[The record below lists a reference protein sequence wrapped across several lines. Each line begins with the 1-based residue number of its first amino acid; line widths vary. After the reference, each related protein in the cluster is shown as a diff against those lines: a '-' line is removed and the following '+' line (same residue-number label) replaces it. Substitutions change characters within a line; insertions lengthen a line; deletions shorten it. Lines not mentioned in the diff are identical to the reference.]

1 DFDPLF
7 DDGGSPDESSSA
19 LSTTLKPAPKPAFTL
34 SLPTFERSPPIVEP
48 VSFGDSSLR
57 ERSPT
62 SAELSDFFD
71 QNVGT
76 IALSGSH
83 SLSEHPLLSIA
94 SPCSSTGVNESIIIA
109 ESRRSNTS
117 SEGSRSRRSKSKSA
131 GPKKGSIGRPGVRKD
146 KGKAKVQS
154 HHTLSTCD
162 AVLQRL
168 AQDPNVMPL
177 LQAIVEYVYRAKL
190 IPESP
195 QTSSTTPTPSIGDPP
210 QPSPSMSS
218 QVPAGSMTLPT
229 SVPQPPPFK
238 RRKLNRIPAGA
249 EDWAIPF
256 PFQEGQKPKQ
266 YSETWDSRRMVLLL
280 QSLLRNL
287 RNWKS
292 QHGVVRVRPQ
302 PSARHL
308 RFEMEHPSP
317 QRPNPQVEGT
327 AGETESDAS
336 GDMFDREFLAQMELF
351 DLGAIDQLLMSV
363 STNGDLSLL
372 SDQMDGMTDGS
383 PHLDLGGFLD
393 PTMANLSWTGIMNAH
408 TQPLVPP
415 ILDPPDASQA
425 QTINI
430 GMAIDAA
437 ATDLYNG
444 GSSFGN
450 GETTMVGFSFP
461 DILGL
466 PDIDWQPSHLGLE
479 FLDIF
484 TDPKQTTGYQADT
497 DTEMYTTPI
506 DPILA
511 ELDLTVSRGT
521 TSVPS
526 MTASPSTLVP
536 TEIATPM
543 TNVAS
548 QILDA
553 PTLPFAESQRSIT
566 PVPSPLPVETIGH
579 HPVPAISKRGRGRST
594 AAIRRDLNK
603 QARGRGETTSV
614 PPDSPSPIGDSQ
626 PPTVR
631 EKRKM
636 RASEATVKRR
646 EETLEKARE
655 WRGMLEQ
662 QLQDA
667 RRMRWEVMMEGLV
680 LRETAGIIRDGPDG
694 DSIMMDNDDG

>member
-1 DFDPLF
+1 
-7 DDGGSPDESSSA
+7 
-19 LSTTLKPAPKPAFTL
+19 
-34 SLPTFERSPPIVEP
+34 
-48 VSFGDSSLR
+48 
-57 ERSPT
+57 
-62 SAELSDFFD
+62 
-71 QNVGT
+71 
-76 IALSGSH
+76 
-83 SLSEHPLLSIA
+83 
-94 SPCSSTGVNESIIIA
+94 
-109 ESRRSNTS
+109 
-117 SEGSRSRRSKSKSA
+117 
-131 GPKKGSIGRPGVRKD
+131 
-146 KGKAKVQS
+146 
-154 HHTLSTCD
+154 
-162 AVLQRL
+162 
-168 AQDPNVMPL
+168 MPL

-308 RFEMEHPSP
+308 RFEREHPSP

-393 PTMANLSWTGIMNAH
+393 PTMANLSWTGIMDAH

-415 ILDPPDASQA
+415 ILDPPDANQA
-425 QTINI
+425 QTTNI

-450 GETTMVGFSFP
+450 GETTM
-461 DILGL
+461 
-466 PDIDWQPSHLGLE
+466 PSHLGL
-479 FLDIF
+479 
-484 TDPKQTTGYQADT
+484 
-497 DTEMYTTPI
+497 
-506 DPILA
+506 
-511 ELDLTVSRGT
+511 
-521 TSVPS
+521 
-526 MTASPSTLVP
+526 
-536 TEIATPM
+536 
-543 TNVAS
+543 
-548 QILDA
+548 
-553 PTLPFAESQRSIT
+553 
-566 PVPSPLPVETIGH
+566 
-579 HPVPAISKRGRGRST
+579 
-594 AAIRRDLNK
+594 
-603 QARGRGETTSV
+603 
-614 PPDSPSPIGDSQ
+614 
-626 PPTVR
+626 
-631 EKRKM
+631 
-636 RASEATVKRR
+636 
-646 EETLEKARE
+646 
-655 WRGMLEQ
+655 
-662 QLQDA
+662 
-667 RRMRWEVMMEGLV
+667 
-680 LRETAGIIRDGPDG
+680 
-694 DSIMMDNDDG
+694 